1 VAGSLLCGAFPA
13 GAGHRFRRLT
23 TWFRMLRFWRCTL
36 ARFAGVVMSDVIP
49 PNTSVPNP
57 QGGGEKA
64 PREWPLIP
72 AMAVV
77 KTPYFHVLGYSV
89 AGEES
94 VIQIP
99 ELNLNF
105 DIGKCPRPAL
115 TSDFCLLTHGH
126 IDHSAGIPYYLSQR
140 FFQGMSAGTILCPAK
155 IAQPLSDIIHS
166 WAGLEGKVT
175 EHRIV
180 PMNVG
185 DEFELRKGLIARAF
199 ATRHSVPCLGFTI
212 IDRREKLR
220 ADLLAQNLPGH
231 ILRQMKEKGEKITYT
246 LDVPLV
252 AYTGDTSMGETLLQH
267 GVVDAKVLIS
277 ECTFYE
283 GDHRKRAR
291 QGQHLHVNDLV
302 EILPQLKNELLLITH
317 VSRRTPLK
325 VAKRM
330 FGEATA
336 GLKIEPKVEFL
347 MDYAQR
353 VVVKPGRA
361 APFTVAEREAPEGR
375 D

>member
-1 VAGSLLCGAFPA
+1 MPEP
-13 GAGHRFRRLT
+13 R
-23 TWFRMLRFWRCTL
+23 
-36 ARFAGVVMSDVIP
+36 
-49 PNTSVPNP
+49 
-57 QGGGEKA
+57 
-64 PREWPLIP
+64 REWPLIP
-72 AMAVV
+72 PMAVI

-99 ELNLNF
+99 ELNINF

-115 TSDFCLLTHGH
+115 TADYCLLTHGH

-140 FFQGMSAGTILCPAK
+140 FFQGMLPGTILCPAK

-199 ATRHSVPCLGFTI
+199 ATRHTVASIGFAL

-231 ILRQMKEKGEKITYT
+231 ILRQMKEKGERITYT

-252 AYTGDTSMGETLLQH
+252 AYTGDTCMGETLLQQ
-267 GVVDAKVLIS
+267 GVMDAKVLIT

-283 GDHRKRAR
+283 PDHRKRAR
-291 QGQHLHVNDLV
+291 QGQHLHVSEFAEV
-302 EILPQLKNELLLITH
+302 FPQLKNELVIVAH
-317 VSRRTPLK
+317 VSRRTHLK
-325 VAKRM
+325 AAKRILH
-330 FGEATA
+330 EALA
-336 GLKIEPKVEFL
+336 EIKGGGGGPKGEFL

-353 VVVKPGRA
+353 LQVRPGRA
-361 APFTVAEREAPEGR
+361 APFAVVEPELPENV

>member
-1 VAGSLLCGAFPA
+1 
-13 GAGHRFRRLT
+13 
-23 TWFRMLRFWRCTL
+23 
-36 ARFAGVVMSDVIP
+36 MSEASPPIP
-49 PNTSVPNP
+49 PPSPHSSPTAASESLP
-57 QGGGEKA
+57 GEK
-64 PREWPLIP
+64 PQREYPLIP
-72 AMAVV
+72 PMAVV

-140 FFQGMSAGTILCPAK
+140 FFQGMAPGTILCPAK

-175 EHRIV
+175 EHRVV
-180 PMNVG
+180 PMKVG
-185 DEFELRKGLIARAF
+185 DEFELRKGLIVRAF
-199 ATRHSVPCLGFTI
+199 ATRHTVPSIGFAV
-212 IDRREKLR
+212 IDRREKLKPE
-220 ADLLAQNLPGH
+220 LLAQNLPGH
-231 ILRQMKEKGEKITYT
+231 ILRQMKERGERITYT

-252 AYTGDTSMGETLLQH
+252 AYTGDTSMGETLLQQ
-267 GVVDAKVLIS
+267 GVFDAKVLIT
-277 ECTFYE
+277 ECTFFE
-283 GDHRKRAR
+283 GDHKRRAR
-291 QGQHLHVNDLV
+291 QGQHMHVMELMEV
-302 EILPQLKNELLLITH
+302 LPQLKNELILLSH
-317 VSRRTPLK
+317 VSRRTHLK
-325 VAKRM
+325 AAKRI
-330 FGEATA
+330 FAEAMA
-336 GLKIEPKVEFL
+336 KMESVPKVEFL

-353 VVVKPGRA
+353 LQVKPGRA
-361 APFTVAEREAPEGR
+361 APFTIVERELPDSA

>member
-1 VAGSLLCGAFPA
+1 MSENPPPPISPPTPSAPVGIRQVREYPLL
-13 GAGHRFRRLT
+13 
-23 TWFRMLRFWRCTL
+23 
-36 ARFAGVVMSDVIP
+36 
-49 PNTSVPNP
+49 
-57 QGGGEKA
+57 
-64 PREWPLIP
+64 P
-72 AMAVV
+72 AMAIV
-77 KTPYFHVLGYSV
+77 KTPYFHVLGYSC

-99 ELNLNF
+99 ELNINF

-115 TSDFCLLTHGH
+115 TADFCLLTHGH

-140 FFQGMSAGTILCPAK
+140 FFQGMKPGTILCPAK

-199 ATRHSVPCLGFTI
+199 ATRHTVPCIGFAI

-220 ADLLAQNLPGH
+220 ADLLEQNLPGH
-231 ILRQMKEKGEKITYT
+231 ILRQMKERGEKITYT
-246 LDVPLV
+246 LDVPMV
-252 AYTGDTSMGETLLQH
+252 AYTGDTSMGETLLQP
-267 GVVDAKVLIS
+267 GVMDAKILLT

-283 GDHRKRAR
+283 HEHRRRAS
-291 QGQHLHVNDLV
+291 QGQHMHVRDFLEV
-302 EILPQLKNELLLITH
+302 LPQLQNELVLLTH
-317 VSRRTPLK
+317 VSRRTALRS
-325 VAKRM
+325 AKRI
-330 FGEATA
+330 FETIRVSG
-336 GLKIEPKVEFL
+336 GPKVEFF
-347 MDYAQR
+347 MDFAQR
-353 VVVKPGRA
+353 LWVKPGRA
-361 APFTVAEREAPEGR
+361 APFVVEEPPMSDAA

>member
-1 VAGSLLCGAFPA
+1 MSESQPQSPA
-13 GAGHRFRRLT
+13 AS
-23 TWFRMLRFWRCTL
+23 
-36 ARFAGVVMSDVIP
+36 VQP
-49 PNTSVPNP
+49 PRAEPP
-57 QGGGEKA
+57 AHPA
-64 PREWPLIP
+64 PPAREWPLIP
-72 AMAVV
+72 PMAVI

-89 AGEES
+89 AGEET
-94 VIQIP
+94 VLQLP
-99 ELNLNF
+99 ELNVNF
-105 DIGKCPRPAL
+105 DIGKCPRPVL
-115 TSDFCLLTHGH
+115 TSDYCLLSHGH

-140 FFQGMSAGTILCPAK
+140 FFQGMSPGTILCPAK

-199 ATRHSVPCLGFTI
+199 AVRHTVPSLGFLL

-252 AYTGDTSMGETLLQH
+252 AYTGDTSMGETLVQH
-267 GVVDAKVLIS
+267 GVAEAKVLIT
-277 ECTFYE
+277 ECTFFE
-283 GDHRKRAR
+283 NDHKNRAR
-291 QGQHLHVNDLV
+291 QGQHMHVTEFLEV
-302 EILPQLKNELLLITH
+302 LPQLKNELIILSH
-317 VSRRTPLK
+317 VSRRTHLK
-325 VAKRM
+325 AAKRI
-330 FGEATA
+330 FKEAL
-336 GLKIEPKVEFL
+336 GKLSNPPKVEFL

-353 VVVKPGRA
+353 LEVKPGRA
-361 APFTVAEREAPEGR
+361 APFTVIERELPEAAE
-375 D
+375 

>member
-1 VAGSLLCGAFPA
+1 
-13 GAGHRFRRLT
+13 
-23 TWFRMLRFWRCTL
+23 
-36 ARFAGVVMSDVIP
+36 
-49 PNTSVPNP
+49 
-57 QGGGEKA
+57 
-64 PREWPLIP
+64 
-72 AMAVV
+72 MAVI

-99 ELNLNF
+99 ELNVNF
-105 DIGKCPRPAL
+105 DIGKCPRPVL

-140 FFQGMSAGTILCPAK
+140 FFQGMSPGTILCPAK

-175 EHRIV
+175 EHRII

-199 ATRHSVPCLGFTI
+199 ATRHTVPSLGFVL

-231 ILRQMKEKGEKITYT
+231 ILRQMKEKGERITYT

-267 GVVDAKVLIS
+267 GVIDAKVLIT
-277 ECTFYE
+277 ECTFFE
-283 GDHRKRAR
+283 PDHHKRAR
-291 QGQHLHVNDLV
+291 QGQHLHVTEFLEV
-302 EILPQLKNELLLITH
+302 LPQLKNELVILSH
-317 VSRRTPLK
+317 VSRRTHLRA
-325 VAKRM
+325 AKRI
-330 FGEATA
+330 FADARPHRAEG
-336 GLKIEPKVEFL
+336 PKVEFL

-353 VVVKPGRA
+353 LLVKPGRA
-361 APFTVAEREAPEGR
+361 APFTIVERELPESAE
-375 D
+375 

>member
-1 VAGSLLCGAFPA
+1 MTESGQTSQPGASSNA
-13 GAGHRFRRLT
+13 
-23 TWFRMLRFWRCTL
+23 
-36 ARFAGVVMSDVIP
+36 SP
-49 PNTSVPNP
+49 PPV
-57 QGGGEKA
+57 GGGALGEQ
-64 PREWPLIP
+64 REWPLLP

-99 ELNLNF
+99 ELNVNF

-140 FFQGMSAGTILCPAK
+140 FFQGMSPGTILCPAK

-175 EHRIV
+175 EHKIV

-185 DEFELRKGLIARAF
+185 DEYEF
-199 ATRHSVPCLGFTI
+199 AVRHRVPSVGFTL

-231 ILRQMKEKGEKITYT
+231 ILRQMKERGEKITYT

-267 GVVDAKVLIS
+267 GVVDAKVLLT

-283 GDHRKRAR
+283 ADHRRRADH
-291 QGQHLHVNDLV
+291 GMHLHVRDFV
-302 EILPQLKNELLLITH
+302 EVLPQLKNELVLLGH
-317 VSRRTPLK
+317 VSRRTPLR
-325 VAKRM
+325 VAKRI
-330 FGEATA
+330 FGEMAARAKVPA
-336 GLKIEPKVEFL
+336 GGPKVEFL

-353 VVVKPGRA
+353 LYVKPGRA
-361 APFTVAEREAPEGR
+361 APFTVEERALPEEV

>member
-1 VAGSLLCGAFPA
+1 MSESTPPA
-13 GAGHRFRRLT
+13 
-23 TWFRMLRFWRCTL
+23 
-36 ARFAGVVMSDVIP
+36 VP
-49 PNTSVPNP
+49 PT
-57 QGGGEKA
+57 
-64 PREWPLIP
+64 PREYPLIP
-72 AMAVV
+72 ALAVL
-77 KTPYFHVLGYSV
+77 KAPSFHILGYSV

-99 ELNLNF
+99 ELNVNF

-115 TSDFCLLTHGH
+115 TADFCLLTHGH
-126 IDHSAGIPYYLSQR
+126 IDHSAGVPYYLSQR
-140 FFQGMSAGTILCPAK
+140 FFQGMSPGTILCPSK
-155 IAQPLSDIIHS
+155 IAKPLSDIIHS

-199 ATRHSVPCLGFTI
+199 ATRHTVPSVGYLL

-220 ADLLAQNLPGH
+220 PDLLEQNLPGH
-231 ILRQMKEKGEKITYT
+231 ILRQMKERGEKITYT

-252 AYTGDTSMGETLLQH
+252 AYTGDTSMAETLTQP
-267 GVVDAKVLIS
+267 GVADAQILIT

-283 GDHRKRAR
+283 PDHRKRAR
-291 QGQHLHVNDLV
+291 HGQHLHMVDLL
-302 EILPQLKNELLLITH
+302 EALPHLKNELILLTH
-317 VSRRTPLK
+317 VSRRTYLK
-325 VAKRM
+325 KAKAM
-330 FGEATA
+330 FKEALA
-336 GLKIEPKVEFL
+336 AKKLAHHPKIEFL

-353 VVVKPGRA
+353 LWVKPGRA
-361 APFTVAEREAPEGR
+361 APFAIQEPTLPDSA